1 MEFEDAAKKK
11 FDSSLSDRE
20 RAIFECGISLGA
32 MYHQFVGTPIF
43 KANLEILEKAIK
55 SCIESQPF
63 IEEVDVKITP
73 PKDLRGVSPYVF
85 YEISGYNLRAKV
97 ISRYGK
103 YRVVGRL
110 EYDEELNYPLMYIE
124 RVEKVDS

>member
-1 MEFEDAAKKK
+1 MEDEDVAKDR
-11 FDSSLSDRE
+11 FDSSVTDRE

-32 MYHQFVGTPIF
+32 IYHQFVGTPIF
-43 KANLEILEKAIK
+43 KANLELLEKAIK

-73 PKDLRGVSPYVF
+73 PRDVEGISPYVF
-85 YEISGYNLRAKV
+85 CEISGYNLRAKV
-97 ISRYGK
+97 VSKYGK

-110 EYDEELNYPLMYIE
+110 NYDEELKYPLMYIE
-124 RVEKVDS
+124 KVEEVD